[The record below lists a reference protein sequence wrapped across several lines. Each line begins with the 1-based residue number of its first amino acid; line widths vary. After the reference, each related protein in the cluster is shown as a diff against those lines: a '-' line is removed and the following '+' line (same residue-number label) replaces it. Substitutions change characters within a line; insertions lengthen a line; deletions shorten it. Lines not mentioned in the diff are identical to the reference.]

1 MMLRWTVNRIAYWL
15 LIAMLAFAGI
25 AFLAWMLL

>member
-1 MMLRWTVNRIAYWL
+1 MMLRLTVNRIAYWL
-15 LIAMLAFAGI
+15 LVALLAFGMM